1 MGRRLRVR
9 KKGREEKRRERKEGR
24 KEGRRKG
31 RAMVWSFGDRAK
43 SNGHQRISSLAKW
56 NTKRRDRHSLT
67 NQPTNQPINQQ
78 LHNNNLLTETIG
90 KVINN

>member
-1 MGRRLRVR
+1 MCVQ
-9 KKGREEKRRERKEGR
+9 EEKRREEKRKEGR
-24 KEGRRKG
+24 KEGREEGRCKG

-43 SNGHQRISSLAKW
+43 SNGHERISSLAKG

-67 NQPTNQPINQQ
+67 NQPTNQQ
-78 LHNNNLLTETIG
+78 LHNNNLLTETTA